1 MESNGDVGVK
11 LETLKLKEDRG
22 IDRAGGG
29 FRAENP
35 MLGADLSVSSPVTI
49 QKSAMCKKI
58 IENHYKNIGQ
68 ALQDRHERY
77 GSVCLMFF
85 FLFVEEWIFV
95 DFVVCVCVCE

>member
-22 IDRAGGG
+22 LDRAGGG

-77 GSVCLMFF
+77 GSVCLIFLLLLF
-85 FLFVEEWIFV
+85 FLWKNGFLLIC
-95 DFVVCVCVCE
+95 CVCL